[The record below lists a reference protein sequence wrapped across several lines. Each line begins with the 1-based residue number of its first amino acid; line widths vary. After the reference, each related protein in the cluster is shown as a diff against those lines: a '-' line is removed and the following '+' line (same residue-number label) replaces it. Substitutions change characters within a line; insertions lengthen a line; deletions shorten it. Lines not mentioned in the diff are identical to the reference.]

1 LAGSDIRASPPS
13 VGGRS
18 EHIKLYQDAEF
29 VEALATHAAEIGGYA
44 DGAGRYAGSQY
55 EVVLK
60 VESLDTATVLAMGGY
75 SSDSRTLAGIMA
87 QRDPTPED
95 ISWFEHYRKKAG
107 VELGATWL
115 EGAPWERV
123 LSRLEPR
130 ILQLKE
136 IKKVQQAA
144 RKA

>member
-1 LAGSDIRASPPS
+1 LLRRWRPTRLKSAVMPTGLDGMPEAS
-13 VGGRS
+13 
-18 EHIKLYQDAEF
+18 
-29 VEALATHAAEIGGYA
+29 
-44 DGAGRYAGSQY
+44 

-75 SSDSRTLAGIMA
+75 SSDSKTLAGIVA

-95 ISWFEHYRKKAG
+95 IAWFEHYRRKAG
-107 VELGATWL
+107 IELGATWL
-115 EGAPWERV
+115 EGARWERV

-130 ILQLKE
+130 ILELKD
-136 IKKVQQAA
+136 IKKAQEAA